1 MLSLWTCTGKD
12 SPPTCSSM
20 WILIS
25 HPENTFG
32 TCSLPLGLGGFALG
46 CGYSGKGALSSSES
60 TGRVIGE
67 SGLFPPA
74 HGDTLGK
81 SSPSASENAA
91 RFHTPGDL

>member
-1 MLSLWTCTGKD
+1 
-12 SPPTCSSM
+12 M

-91 RFHTPGDL
+91 RQLDFTHLAISEWEAEGRANPDN